1 MVRRTFLK
9 GISLDDKMQ
18 FTKQDDPRFYSFR
31 GDPTMFEIEFDAI
44 VFQEGKTYVA
54 YSPKLDVSSCG
65 STVEE
70 AKNNLKTA
78 VRLFIEE
85 CDKMGSLDEILG
97 EAGYESTDEHC
108 WKTPRMVATEL
119 VSLQAQ

>member
-1 MVRRTFLK
+1 ML
-9 GISLDDKMQ
+9 
-18 FTKQDDPRFYSFR
+18 
-31 GDPTMFEIEFDAI
+31 EIDFDAI
-44 VFQEGKTYVA
+44 VFQEGNTYVA

-65 STVEE
+65 GTVEE
-70 AKNNLKTA
+70 AKGNLKIA

-85 CDKMGSLDEILG
+85 CAKMGTLEEILE
-97 EAGYESTDEHC
+97 EAGYKSTDAQC